1 MTAGFENAVTGS
13 PKTCLALANGPVCA
27 HQTEAH
33 AALACTLEVP
43 FAHLPPENKARAFG
57 LEYASLQLPDGG
69 QLFVTPYGWTLRHYL
84 LPQQWYTHKRF
95 HRVGERQQDGVGTV
109 YKVPVSP
116 AGARPKFL
124 VVKFSRFAQSSLVYM
139 GSYLPRGLSPGALA
153 DAYLNSPFEEFGL
166 LVALRKTQ
174 VRAKSQVRTKRPL
187 AIYSPPDIIDSR
199 LLGRSESRFAS
210 CVARLERDQ
219 DSNGG
224 AVRIRLDICRQY
236 ILLYE
241 WVKGENAKTLCR
253 QGALPLDELQQLV
266 ASTNDDLRAA
276 GFRILDNKP
285 EHIILRRRKRDGSL
299 LRRQGRLVYA
309 LVDFELLKQL

>member
-1 MTAGFENAVTGS
+1 M
-13 PKTCLALANGPVCA
+13 
-27 HQTEAH
+27 
-33 AALACTLEVP
+33 
-43 FAHLPPENKARAFG
+43 
-57 LEYASLQLPDGG
+57 
-69 QLFVTPYGWTLRHYL
+69 
-84 LPQQWYTHKRF
+84 
-95 HRVGERQQDGVGTV
+95 
-109 YKVPVSP
+109 PVSP

-187 AIYSPPDIIDSR
+187 AIYSPPEIIDSR

-285 EHIILRRRKRDGSL
+285 EHIILRRRKRDSSL